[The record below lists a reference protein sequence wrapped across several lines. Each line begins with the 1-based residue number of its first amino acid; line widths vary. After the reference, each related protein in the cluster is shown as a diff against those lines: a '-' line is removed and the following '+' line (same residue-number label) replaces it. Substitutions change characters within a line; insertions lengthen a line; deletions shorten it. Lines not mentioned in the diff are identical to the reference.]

1 MTKDNLCVALI
12 LVIAIIYFLESCESF
27 TISTDSSINK
37 FDNTTGQ
44 SVVGN
49 VNESSSGINP
59 IQQKTSNQG
68 AVGGDFT
75 FGSSFP
81 LNNNPNDMT
90 KTGQQSVDPNIVEY
104 YSKQMQNDMQQ
115 KAFNV
120 NDFLPKEINE
130 NWFQTDLSKATKEID
145 MNNLIEVN
153 KYCASVDTVG
163 TSLKNAS
170 RDIRGNVPVA
180 KIQVS
185 PWLNSS
191 YDPDLNIKSWC

>member
-12 LVIAIIYFLESCESF
+12 LVIAIIYFLDSSESF
-27 TISTDSSINK
+27 STVANEAVRN

-49 VNESSSGINP
+49 VSSSTGGINP
-59 IQQKTSNQG
+59 IPENKSNQG
-68 AVGGDFT
+68 TVGGDFT

-81 LNNNPNDMT
+81 LDNKPNEMT
-90 KTGQQSVDPNIVEY
+90 KTGQQSVDPNIVEF

-130 NWFQTDLSKATKEID
+130 NWFQTDLTKATKEID

-153 KYCASVDTVG
+153 KYCASIDTIG
-163 TSLKNAS
+163 SSQKNAS
-170 RDIRGNVPVA
+170 RDIRGNIPTP
-180 KIQVS
+180 KMTVS

-191 YDPDLNIKSWC
+191 YDADVAIKSWC

>member
-27 TISTDSSINK
+27 TVSTDSSINK

-59 IQQKTSNQG
+59 IQQKNSNQG

-153 KYCASVDTVG
+153 KYCASIDTIG
-163 TSLKNAS
+163 SSLKNAS
-170 RDIRGNVPVA
+170 RDIRGNIPA
-180 KIQVS
+180 PKLSVS

-191 YDPDLNIKSWC
+191 YDADVSIKSWC

>member
-12 LVIAIIYFLESCESF
+12 LVIAIIYFLESSESF
-27 TISTDSSINK
+27 TVSTDSSINN
-37 FDNTTGQ
+37 FDNTNGQ

-49 VNESSSGINP
+49 VSGTSSGINP
-59 IQQKTSNQG
+59 IQQSTSSQG

-81 LNNNPNDMT
+81 LNNKPNEMT

-153 KYCASVDTVG
+153 KYCASVDSVG
-163 TSLKNAS
+163 SSMKNAS
-170 RDIRGNVPVA
+170 RDIRGNLPCPKMA
-180 KIQVS
+180 VS

-191 YDPDLNIKSWC
+191 YDVDNNVKSWC